1 VTTLVAGWQARRA
14 GRWRPPPSARLTW
27 AAWRQ
32 HRGLLIGLAV
42 FVAVLGAYTVVD
54 GLWVQGISDPLG
66 CGGPGVS
73 AQCWVVLNGHFY
85 AVWFSGILVPLAIGV
100 FVGAPLLA
108 REYADGTARFAW
120 TQGVGRTRPLLAKLI
135 LLALAAL
142 TAGAVLGG
150 LARWAALPTAGQE
163 PTVVNGWYP
172 PLFSSSPV
180 AEAAA
185 AVLCFAAGVLAGV
198 LTRRVVP
205 AMVATAAVVVG
216 GTVADYGRLYYWMLG
231 LGQRRGTE
239 PALGASQL
247 TAQAA
252 NPHAPGGRFSLHEA
266 VGRDPFYLPAV
277 RWLDQGWYTNAAGQP
292 LRGAALTR
300 VLTHPGR
307 LTQLHD
313 TFSVTYQP
321 VSRYWLFQSVQ
332 GGAELLLALL
342 LGALAVW
349 LVQRRKA

>member
-135 LLALAAL
+135 LVGLAVL
-142 TAGAVLGG
+142 TAGAVLGW
-150 LARWAALPTAGQE
+150 LARWAGQPAAGQS
-163 PTVVNGWYP
+163 PAVINAWIP
-172 PLFSSSPV
+172 ALFGSSPV
-180 AEAAA
+180 AEAAGS
-185 AVLCFAAGVLAGV
+185 VLAFAFGVAAGALA
-198 LTRRVVP
+198 RRVIP
-205 AMVATAAVVVG
+205 AMAATMVTVVAFAQLGYA
-216 GTVADYGRLYYWMLG
+216 RLYYWMLG
-231 LGQRRGTE
+231 AGVRRGTE
-239 PALGASQL
+239 PVIGAYQS
-247 TAQAA
+247 TARIA
-252 NPHAPGGRFSLHEA
+252 NQHAPGGLISLHEA
-266 VGRDPFYLPAV
+266 VGRDAFSSPAI
-277 RWLDQGWYTNAAGQP
+277 RWLDQGWYADSTGHP

-300 VLTHPGR
+300 VLAHPGQ

-313 TFSVTYQP
+313 TFQVTYQP
-321 VSRYWLFQSVQ
+321 VSRFWLFQSVQ

-342 LGALAVW
+342 LGALAIW
-349 LVQRRKA
+349 LVRRRVA